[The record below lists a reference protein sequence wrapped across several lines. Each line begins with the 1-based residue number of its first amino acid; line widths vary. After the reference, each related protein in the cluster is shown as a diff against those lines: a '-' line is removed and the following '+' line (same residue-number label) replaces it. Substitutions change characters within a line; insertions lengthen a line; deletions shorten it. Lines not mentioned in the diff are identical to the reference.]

1 MVSPKPAII
10 NNCTFR
16 KSPVT
21 ATLRGV
27 VGDFYAG
34 SRSFQNLLSG
44 FVTTVKRLFESVVG
58 T

>member
-1 MVSPKPAII
+1 MVSPKRAMI
-10 NNCTFR
+10 NNCAFR

-34 SRSFQNLLSG
+34 SRSFEELA
-44 FVTTVKRLFESVVG
+44 
-58 T
+58 

>member
-1 MVSPKPAII
+1 MVSPKRAMI

-16 KSPVT
+16 KSPVTATLQQLYGDFT

-34 SRSFQNLLSG
+34 SRSFEELA
-44 FVTTVKRLFESVVG
+44 
-58 T
+58 

>member
-1 MVSPKPAII
+1 MVSLKREMI

-16 KSPVT
+16 KLPVT

-34 SRSFQNLLSG
+34 SRSFEELA
-44 FVTTVKRLFESVVG
+44 
-58 T
+58 